1 MLAMP
6 VQADNGMQMEV
17 VEAVR
22 SPASPEAPGH
32 PWSSLS
38 LSEAGGCL
46 LLVSPSK
53 PDASMLHTRF
63 SRTLYMYLALALL
76 LLHLIFSTKP

>member
-6 VQADNGMQMEV
+6 VQADNRMQMEV

-22 SPASPEAPGH
+22 SPASPEALWH
-32 PWSSLS
+32 LWSSLS

-46 LLVSPSK
+46 LPVSPSK
-53 PDASMLHTRF
+53 PVASMLHIRF
-63 SRTLYMYLALALL
+63 SRTLYTYLALAFL